1 MKTLKRANRSGKPG
15 GKGVTKSVDSIL
27 PRASGNQIRKK
38 AKKRKLRSDS
48 NADKE
53 RYEFLFER
61 SQTAVIV
68 FGPDLRVV
76 ASNPMAQRLFGM
88 TPEEMKGKETT
99 NFPWVFLRED
109 GGAMP
114 ASEFPVYRALTSHEP
129 VSNMVVGIKRID
141 QRDILWTIASA
152 YCVRDTQ
159 RKPAEI
165 VVSYMDV
172 TDRKQADHVQRRL
185 NRELHA
191 ITNCNEVL
199 LRATDEYALLHD
211 ICRIVCEEAGYR
223 MAWVGYAEHD
233 EGKAVRPVAWAGYEE
248 GYLTDARISWADVKR
263 GRGPSGTAIRDGKS
277 HGIQD
282 FATDPRAEP
291 WRVEALRRGYQS
303 SIASPLKDEHS
314 STFGVLTIYSQ
325 ETNAF
330 TPDEI
335 RLIEE
340 LAGDLAFGITTLRTR
355 VERTLAQ
362 REITLL
368 SFAMNSVHEAAYLID
383 EHGRFSLVN
392 DESCRMLGYSREELL
407 HMSVPDI
414 DPDYPADRWSTHWD
428 QLKKGG
434 SFRWEGH
441 HRTKGGTLVP
451 VEINA
456 NYFEYTGKAYNFALV
471 RDITER
477 KRAEQERIAHLRFF
491 ECMDQVNRAI
501 QSAGDLDQM
510 MSRVLDAALSALG
523 CDRAFLVY
531 PCDPDASTWRASMER
546 TRPEYPGALALGI
559 EFPMTPEVAESLRPL
574 LAADG
579 PVKFGPGTSHPLP
592 ADIAQQFGIKCYMS
606 MALRPKVGLPWE
618 FGIHQCSHVREWTV
632 EEERL
637 FKEIGRRLEDG
648 LGALVSHRDLRDSR
662 EKLVE
667 AQRMASVGYWDRD
680 ILANRIT
687 LAAEACRIFGIGEHE
702 EVLNLGQWHERW
714 LTLIHP
720 GDRQRVAKAAQ
731 DALEGDRP
739 YNVDYR
745 IIRPAGEMRYVH
757 SEAYVTK
764 DASRRPIRML
774 GMMQDITERKRN
786 DAINMSR
793 LHLIQYAQ
801 SHSLDDILEET
812 LNEAERLTG
821 SLIGFYHFVEEDQ
834 LTLSLQN
841 WSTRTKAEFCKAE
854 GKGMHYPIDSAGV
867 WVECVHERKPLIH
880 NDYALLPNRKGMPPG
895 HAEVKRELVVPV
907 MRGDRIVAI
916 LGTGN
921 KPTNY
926 DEKDVSDVSLLAD
939 LAWEIAER
947 KRAEIAL
954 LESETRYRRIVDTA
968 NEGIWLLGPDGIT
981 IAVNARMAQIL
992 GHDSDE
998 LVGRPFS
1005 ELMFEDDMADYR
1017 EKMENR
1023 RKGVSEHYE
1032 RRFRRKN
1039 GEAVWTQISA
1049 TPVFDKNQSYEGSF
1063 GMVTDI
1069 TERKHAEEA
1078 LRESEKKFRSFV
1090 ESSSEGFTLVDEQGA
1105 IIEWNSAREKMT
1117 GLAASQVLGQKLW
1130 DVQYQLILPTLQTP
1144 EFYRRFKQ
1152 TLLDALAT
1160 GKSPIF
1166 DQTLEVEILQREHPP
1181 RYIRQTVFPIR
1192 TEKGFRIGSVTSDIT
1207 ERRRAEE
1214 EIHKLNQELELRV
1227 AQRTT
1232 QLEAANKELEA
1243 FAYSVSHD
1251 LRAPLRAIDGFSQI
1265 LIEGTYESLDATA
1278 RGYLDRVRGGA
1289 QRMAQLID
1297 DLLNLSRVSRSE
1309 MVIQSVDLS
1318 QVARRVADE
1327 LRGLDSHRD
1336 VTFEIQGGV
1345 TVAGDDRLLRI
1356 VLENLLGNAWKYT
1369 SKHQTA
1375 RIEFGMLRQDEKPVC
1390 FVRDDGSG
1398 FDMQYREK
1406 LFGAFQ
1412 RLHTTTDFPGTGI
1425 GLATVQRIVNRH
1437 GGKVWA
1443 VGEIEKGATFYFTIP

>member
-1 MKTLKRANRSGKPG
+1 MKSLKRANRSGELA
-15 GKGVTKSVDSIL
+15 GKRATKSEKSSL
-27 PRASGNQIRKK
+27 PRGVGNQFPKK
-38 AKKRKLRSDS
+38 VTKRKLRSDS
-48 NADKE
+48 NTGKE
-53 RYEFLFER
+53 RYKLLFEQ
-61 SQTAVIV
+61 SQNAVIV
-68 FGPDLRVV
+68 YGPDSRVV

-99 NFPWVFLRED
+99 DFPWAFLRED
-109 GGAMP
+109 GSVMP
-114 ASEFPVYRALTSHEP
+114 ANEFPVYLALASHEM
-129 VSNMVVGIKRID
+129 VSNMVVGIKRTD
-141 QRDILWTIASA
+141 RREILWTIASA
-152 YCVRDTQ
+152 YCVRDSQ

-165 VVSYMDV
+165 VVSHMDV
-172 TDRKQADHVQRRL
+172 TGRKQADHVQQRL

-211 ICRIVCEEAGYR
+211 ICRVVCEEAGYR

-233 EGKAVRPVAWAGYEE
+233 EGKTVRPVAWAGYEE
-248 GYLTDARISWADVKR
+248 GYLADARISWADVKR

-282 FATDPRAEP
+282 FATDPCAEP

-303 SIASPLKDEHS
+303 SIASPLKDEHGN
-314 STFGVLTIYSQ
+314 TFGVLTIYSQ

-362 REITLL
+362 KEIALL
-368 SFAMNSVHEAAYLID
+368 SFAMNSVHETAYLID
-383 EHGRFSLVN
+383 EDGRFSLVN
-392 DESCRMLGYSREELL
+392 DESCRMLGFSREELL

-441 HRTKGGTLVP
+441 HRTSGGTLVP

-456 NYFEYTGKAYNFALV
+456 NYFEYNGKAYSFALV

-477 KRAEQERIAHLRFF
+477 K
-491 ECMDQVNRAI
+491 
-501 QSAGDLDQM
+501 
-510 MSRVLDAALSALG
+510 
-523 CDRAFLVY
+523 
-531 PCDPDASTWRASMER
+531 
-546 TRPEYPGALALGI
+546 
-559 EFPMTPEVAESLRPL
+559 
-574 LAADG
+574 
-579 PVKFGPGTSHPLP
+579 
-592 ADIAQQFGIKCYMS
+592 
-606 MALRPKVGLPWE
+606 
-618 FGIHQCSHVREWTV
+618 
-632 EEERL
+632 
-637 FKEIGRRLEDG
+637 
-648 LGALVSHRDLRDSR
+648 
-662 EKLVE
+662 
-667 AQRMASVGYWDRD
+667 
-680 ILANRIT
+680 
-687 LAAEACRIFGIGEHE
+687 
-702 EVLNLGQWHERW
+702 
-714 LTLIHP
+714 
-720 GDRQRVAKAAQ
+720 
-731 DALEGDRP
+731 
-739 YNVDYR
+739 
-745 IIRPAGEMRYVH
+745 
-757 SEAYVTK
+757 
-764 DASRRPIRML
+764 
-774 GMMQDITERKRN
+774 
-786 DAINMSR
+786 
-793 LHLIQYAQ
+793 
-801 SHSLDDILEET
+801 
-812 LNEAERLTG
+812 
-821 SLIGFYHFVEEDQ
+821 
-834 LTLSLQN
+834 
-841 WSTRTKAEFCKAE
+841 
-854 GKGMHYPIDSAGV
+854 
-867 WVECVHERKPLIH
+867 
-880 NDYALLPNRKGMPPG
+880 
-895 HAEVKRELVVPV
+895 HAEK
-907 MRGDRIVAI
+907 
-916 LGTGN
+916 
-921 KPTNY
+921 
-926 DEKDVSDVSLLAD
+926 
-939 LAWEIAER
+939 
-947 KRAEIAL
+947 
-954 LESETRYRRIVDTA
+954 
-968 NEGIWLLGPDGIT
+968 
-981 IAVNARMAQIL
+981 
-992 GHDSDE
+992 
-998 LVGRPFS
+998 
-1005 ELMFEDDMADYR
+1005 
-1017 EKMENR
+1017 
-1023 RKGVSEHYE
+1023 
-1032 RRFRRKN
+1032 
-1039 GEAVWTQISA
+1039 
-1049 TPVFDKNQSYEGSF
+1049 
-1063 GMVTDI
+1063 
-1069 TERKHAEEA
+1069 A

-1144 EFYRRFKQ
+1144 EFYSRFKQ

-1265 LIEGTYESLDATA
+1265 LIEGTYEGLDATA

-1297 DLLNLSRVSRSE
+1297 DLLSLSRVSRTE

-1327 LRGLDSHRD
+1327 LRGLDPLRD
-1336 VTFEIQGGV
+1336 VKFEIQSGV
-1345 TVAGDDRLLRI
+1345 TAAGDDRLLRI

-1369 SKHQTA
+1369 SKHQAA
-1375 RIEFGMLRQDEKPVC
+1375 RIEFGMLRQDEKPVY

-1398 FDMQYREK
+1398 FDMQYRDK

-1425 GLATVQRIVNRH
+1425 GLATVQRIVHRH

-1443 VGEIEKGATFYFTIP
+1443 LGEVEKGATFFFTIA